1 MNDFVGITVL
11 AVAEGILGEAV
22 VTVFRVRVQGACS
35 GCVFR
40 VRVQDKMKEFVD
52 QIKFIFGLMDVVP

>member
-35 GCVFR
+35 GQNERIRRSNKIYLWPYGCCAITLR
-40 VRVQDKMKEFVD
+40 T
-52 QIKFIFGLMDVVP
+52 IKN